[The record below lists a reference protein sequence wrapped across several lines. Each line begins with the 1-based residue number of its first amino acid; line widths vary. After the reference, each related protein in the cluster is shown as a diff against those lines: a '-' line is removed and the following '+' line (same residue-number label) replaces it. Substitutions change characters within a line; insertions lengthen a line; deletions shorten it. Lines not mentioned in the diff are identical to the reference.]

1 VGIAPPLM
9 SATSRHSPAIPLSPS
24 SPPDTGVKERSKSHL
39 IEIEPQSPTSPP
51 LMSVATKSYA
61 SPFTDTQA
69 SSDAATSQQSFS
81 PPTSTNMSTQDHQHS
96 AITDP
101 TAFTTPPSSIGGV
114 SQIQTS
120 EDRDQHRSK
129 RQKIDS
135 EEARK
140 GDNVDTEESPYPSN
154 HDRQLL
160 SDASQLAQSGETT
173 DSSNDRFTA
182 EGGLKE
188 SKLASDEMSLESLQ
202 KDMGDAFLLCK
213 SSKTLISS
221 VC

>member
-1 VGIAPPLM
+1 M

-24 SPPDTGVKERSKSHL
+24 SPPDTGVKERSKTHL
-39 IEIEPQSPTSPP
+39 IEIEPQSPASPP

-61 SPFTDTQA
+61 SPFTDTQT

-81 PPTSTNMSTQDHQHS
+81 PPTSTNLSSQDHQQS
-96 AITDP
+96 LITDP
-101 TAFTTPPSSIGGV
+101 TAFTTPASSIGGL
-114 SQIQTS
+114 SRIQIS

-135 EEARK
+135 EARNE
-140 GDNVDTEESPYPSN
+140 DHMDTEESPYPSN
-154 HDRQLL
+154 HDRQTL

-173 DSSNDRFTA
+173 ESSNERSTA

>member
-1 VGIAPPLM
+1 M

-24 SPPDTGVKERSKSHL
+24 SPPDTGVKERSKTHL
-39 IEIEPQSPTSPP
+39 IEIEPQSPASPP

-81 PPTSTNMSTQDHQHS
+81 PPTSANMSTQDLQHS
-96 AITDP
+96 VITDP

-135 EEARK
+135 EEARNE
-140 GDNVDTEESPYPSN
+140 DNMDTEESPYPHAMEAGGPPARYAIVTRSG
-154 HDRQLL
+154 
-160 SDASQLAQSGETT
+160 DAWQVEHRAVVYDWETAAQLAECNGRPDWAAWLRTG
-173 DSSNDRFTA
+173 RA
-182 EGGLKE
+182 
-188 SKLASDEMSLESLQ
+188 
-202 KDMGDAFLLCK
+202 
-213 SSKTLISS
+213 
-221 VC
+221 

>member
-1 VGIAPPLM
+1 VGVAPPLM

-24 SPPDTGVKERSKSHL
+24 SPPDTGVKERSKTHL
-39 IEIEPQSPTSPP
+39 IEIEPQFPASPP

-61 SPFTDTQA
+61 SPFTDTQT

-81 PPTSTNMSTQDHQHS
+81 PPTSTNMSQDHQQS
-96 AITDP
+96 LITEP
-101 TAFTTPPSSIGGV
+101 TAFTTPASSIGGL
-114 SQIQTS
+114 SRIQIS

-135 EEARK
+135 EEARNE
-140 GDNVDTEESPYPSN
+140 DNMDTEESPYPSN
-154 HDRQLL
+154 HDRQIL
-160 SDASQLAQSGETT
+160 SDANQLAQSGKTT
-173 DSSNDRFTA
+173 ESSNETSTA